1 MRAGVRRRGG
11 GTGSVVVSAAGSS
24 SDHPRLF
31 GSSAGARVWEIATP
45 DGPWVIKRAAPERV
59 RCEAATLARLA
70 GSGVAPRLVA
80 AGETTLIT
88 ERITGNPRGPAGWG
102 ADDAA
107 ALGTLLARVHRTP
120 VPNGDPCGAVDH
132 AAHLARIRADCRA
145 GPQTTVG
152 AAVAALPATATGPPV
167 LLHGDPW
174 SGNVVWSPAGP
185 VLVDWEYARTGEP
198 AEDLAYLAA
207 MDELSDAVLAAVLRG
222 YGADPALAG
231 RVAAW
236 RPLMAVWCGVW
247 LAERGAGD
255 RGARLVAHAE
265 RLLMP
270 MQAN

>member
-1 MRAGVRRRGG
+1 
-11 GTGSVVVSAAGSS
+11 
-24 SDHPRLF
+24 
-31 GSSAGARVWEIATP
+31 VWEIATP
-45 DGPWVIKRAAPERV
+45 DGPWVVKRAAPERV
-59 RCEAATLARLA
+59 RLEAATLARLA

-88 ERITGNPRGPAGWG
+88 ERVAGGPRGPAGWSAG
-102 ADDAA
+102 DAA
-107 ALGTLLARVHRTP
+107 ALGALLARVHR
-120 VPNGDPCGAVDH
+120 VPAPDGHAAGAVDH
-132 AAHLARIRADCRA
+132 GAQLAGIRADCRT
-145 GPQTTVG
+145 GPQMTLE
-152 AAVAALPATATGPPV
+152 AAVAALPAPTAEPPV

-185 VLVDWEYARTGEP
+185 VLVDWEFARAGEP

-207 MDELSDAVLAAVLRG
+207 VDELPDAALAAVLGG
-222 YGADPALAG
+222 YGADPVLSA

-247 LAERGAGD
+247 LADRGADD

-270 MQAN
+270 TQAN